1 VVRYRSGTDISSN
14 CTEHSIELGLIFRDM
29 GVDGVIITPTYF
41 FKIPYDKLKRHFSLV
56 AENVDIPVIVCNIP
70 MLTGISIPVK
80 LYVGLAKEYS
90 NIVGLE

>member
-1 VVRYRSGTDISSN
+1 
-14 CTEHSIELGLIFRDM
+14 M
-29 GVDGVIITPTYF
+29 GIDDVIAAPPYF
-41 FKIPYDKLKRHFSLV
+41 FKIPYDKVKRHFSLV
-56 AENVDIPVIVCNIP
+56 AENVDIPVIVYNIP